1 MNTNAPAVIDRRY
14 SVLDRRYSVL
24 GLVVWTMGLLLLTT
38 TPLSAQMNLE
48 GEWAG
53 RYHEDQGDRVPGD
66 VQGDFTGVPL
76 NDAARRYAEAFDVT
90 RVNLLE
96 HQCAPYSLPH
106 IYRGPL
112 QFRIWDEKDPAS
124 QQLIAYQQYLGTYQ
138 QWRTIWMDGRPHPP
152 EYAPHTFMGF
162 STGEWHGD
170 VLTVTTTHI
179 KKEFYRRSGIPS
191 SDQTTVVEHY
201 IRHGNLLTH
210 VMIATDPVYLTEPYI
225 NSEEFVYM
233 DRGNQNWLYNCEYVM
248 EVPKPKNDVPHFL
261 PGKNPF
267 IKDFANKFGI
277 PFDPIFAG
285 AEATYPEYMSKLE
298 SGSFTA
304 APRPKADSVARTQPP
319 AASGDIKTF
328 HVQGNVY
335 MLVGG
340 GANVVV
346 QIGNEGVLVVDT
358 GNAQMRDKV
367 LAAIRQLSTK
377 TIRWVVNTHPDVDHT
392 GGNETVSQAGM
403 TVNGNP
409 AAIIGNEKALAR
421 MSQAGRPSSEWPL
434 NTFFEETRDFYF
446 NGEAVFLYHYPSA
459 HTDGDVFVYFRGSDV
474 LVSGDL
480 FMTTTYPVIDTKL
493 GGGVEGFITS
503 LNKMLDIAVPKYL
516 QEGGTYVVPG
526 HGRVGDEAD
535 LIEYRDMI
543 VIIRDRIQD
552 MVKRGLTL
560 DQVKAAQPT
569 LDYDTRYGTPT
580 PFIEAL
586 YRELSQKR

>member
-1 MNTNAPAVIDRRY
+1 MPKQTLAA
-14 SVLDRRYSVL
+14 
-24 GLVVWTMGLLLLTT
+24 LLLALTT
-38 TPLSAQMNLE
+38 VSPAFSQMNLA

-76 NDAARRYAEAFDVT
+76 NDAARRYAESFDVT

-96 HQCAPYSLPH
+96 HQCQPYNLPH

-112 QFRIWDEKDPAS
+112 QFRIWEEKDPGA
-124 QQLIAYQQYLGTYQ
+124 QTITTYRQYLGTYQ

-210 VMIATDPVYLTEPYI
+210 VTITTDPVYLTESYVT
-225 NSEEFVYM
+225 SEEFVLM
-233 DRGNQNWLYNCEYVM
+233 ERGNQNWLYNCEYAM
-248 EVPKPKNDVPHFL
+248 EVPKPKNQVPHFL
-261 PGKNPF
+261 AGKNPF
-267 IKDFANKFGI
+267 IRDFANKFGL
-277 PFDPIFAG
+277 PFDAVFAG
-285 AEATYPEYMSKLE
+285 VEATYPEYMSKLE
-298 SGSFTA
+298 SGSIASPARRTPDGG
-304 APRPKADSVARTQPP
+304 APNPSAP
-319 AASGDIKTF
+319 ATSLGEIKTF

-335 MLVGG
+335 MLVGA
-340 GANVVV
+340 GANVAV
-346 QIGNEGVLVVDT
+346 QIGEDGVVVVDT
-358 GNAQMRDKV
+358 GAARSREKV

-377 TIRWVVNTHPDVDHT
+377 PIRWIINTHADADHT

-409 AAIIGNEKALAR
+409 AAIVAHEKVLAR
-421 MSQAGRPSSEWPL
+421 MSEAGRPSTEWPL
-434 NTFFEETRDFYF
+434 NTFFEDTRDFHF
-446 NGEAVFLYHYPSA
+446 NGEAIFLYHFPA
-459 HTDGDVFVYFRGSDV
+459 GHTDGDVFVYFRGSDV
-474 LVSGDL
+474 LVAGDA
-480 FMTTTYPVIDTKL
+480 FVTTTYPVIDAKA
-493 GGGVEGFITS
+493 GGGVEGFIGS

-516 QEGGTYVVPG
+516 QEDGTYVIPG

-535 LIEYRDMI
+535 ILEYRDMV

-552 MVKRGLTL
+552 MIKRGMTL

-569 LDYDTRYGTPT
+569 LDYDTRYGNPT
-580 PFIEAL
+580 AFIEAV
-586 YRELSQKR
+586 YRDLTKER